1 MTVNRNPKTSDLLI
15 CFYGPLFILSS
26 HHHSQAGERAATLF
40 LRRVDPGG
48 SANCLWRARLILLGL
63 LLCAFPSAYAQS
75 PKVLLQFS
83 PAQTKIDF
91 TLGDILHTVHG
102 SFSLKRGDVEYDLAS
117 KSVRG
122 QLVVDSTTGQSG
134 NRTRDRKMH
143 REILESE
150 RYPEIIFR
158 PDKVEGLVA
167 RAGTSTVQVHG
178 IFTIHGTDH
187 EFTMPV
193 RVEMLPDHWTAN
205 AHFTVPYVKWGLK
218 NPSTFL
224 LRVSESVEID
234 VRATGPNPGS
244 SDPAH

>member
-1 MTVNRNPKTSDLLI
+1 MP
-15 CFYGPLFILSS
+15 
-26 HHHSQAGERAATLF
+26 AA
-40 LRRVDPGG
+40 
-48 SANCLWRARLILLGL
+48 L
-63 LLCAFPSAYAQS
+63 LLCAFPTAHAQS
-75 PKVLLQFS
+75 PKVALQFP
-83 PAQTKIDF
+83 PAQTNITF

-102 SFSLKRGDVEYDLAS
+102 SFSLKRGSVEYDLEGAS
-117 KSVRG
+117 VHG
-122 QLVVDSTTGQSG
+122 ELVVDATSGQSR

-178 IFTIHGTDH
+178 IFTIHGADH
-187 EFTMPV
+187 ELTMPV

-205 AHFTVPYVKWGLK
+205 AHFNVPYVKWGLK

-234 VRATGPNPGS
+234 VHATGANP
-244 SDPAH
+244 

>member
-1 MTVNRNPKTSDLLI
+1 V
-15 CFYGPLFILSS
+15 
-26 HHHSQAGERAATLF
+26 
-40 LRRVDPGG
+40 
-48 SANCLWRARLILLGL
+48 L
-63 LLCAFPSAYAQS
+63 LLCAFPTAYAQS
-75 PKVLLQFS
+75 PKVALQFS
-83 PAQTKIDF
+83 PTETKINF

-102 SFSLKRGDVEYDLAS
+102 SFSLKRGNVEYDLNTT
-117 KSVRG
+117 SVRG
-122 QLVVDSTTGQSG
+122 ELIADASSGQSG

-143 REILESE
+143 REVLENE

-178 IFTIHGTDH
+178 IFTIHGADH

-205 AHFTVPYVKWGLK
+205 AHFNVPYVKWGLK

-234 VRATGPNPGS
+234 VHATGANPWSG
-244 SDPAH
+244 DAAH